1 MRPRRPPSS
10 RKLPTQNARV
20 AGATAKLSAKVAP
33 ILICATAAKASSHRQ
48 KKWRGELLRAR
59 EKRLAR
65 VCHSLEG
72 RASARPGRAEARPF
86 ASRAEHRLAVCAP
99 SGVLLR

>member
-10 RKLPTQNARV
+10 RKPPTQNVRV

-48 KKWRGELLRAR
+48 KKVRGELLRAR

-72 RASARPGRAEARPF
+72 VQTRWAHRPKARVTPK
-86 ASRAEHRLAVCAP
+86 HRLAVCAP
-99 SGVLLR
+99 SGVPLR